1 MPPRRALSS
10 KCVVFPAGYKPG
22 DKNIPWHLVHGRE
35 SPDSRTDSRLA
46 DHLMEKWKESERDDL
61 DMKAVKRLIDSRAD
75 LDSHDDEVRRPPHP
89 THRSAA
95 APHCPRRLG
104 WGGGGG
110 DSTVTTRGATGGD
123 SGAGSAGAGAHRV
136 DR

>member
-1 MPPRRALSS
+1 M
-10 KCVVFPAGYKPG
+10 K
-22 DKNIPWHLVHGRE
+22 
-35 SPDSRTDSRLA
+35 
-46 DHLMEKWKESERDDL
+46 KWMESEREDL

-104 WGGGGG
+104 GGG

>member
-1 MPPRRALSS
+1 M
-10 KCVVFPAGYKPG
+10 K
-22 DKNIPWHLVHGRE
+22 
-35 SPDSRTDSRLA
+35 
-46 DHLMEKWKESERDDL
+46 KWMESEREDL

-104 WGGGGG
+104 GGGG